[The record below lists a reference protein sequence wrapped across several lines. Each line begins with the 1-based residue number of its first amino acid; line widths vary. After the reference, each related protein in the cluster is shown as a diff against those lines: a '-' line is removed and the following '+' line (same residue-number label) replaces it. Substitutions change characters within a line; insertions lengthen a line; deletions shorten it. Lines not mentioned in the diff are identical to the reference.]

1 MFILDTQGAWFGI
14 GNIYNSI
21 MLDAM
26 IKDPTIDTINYVE
39 NTAAHYLMSQ

>member
-26 IKDPTIDTINYVE
+26 IKDPTIDTINYV
-39 NTAAHYLMSQ
+39 